1 MWDAKSAP
9 QLAPIK
15 AGMTIAM
22 SNLGSVLIDLR
33 YLIAAVV
40 VPKKAA
46 VFDVPT
52 TDTGLLLGNAKSIA
66 GV

>member
-1 MWDAKSAP
+1 M
-9 QLAPIK
+9 K
-15 AGMTIAM
+15 AGATIANK
-22 SNLGSVLIDLR
+22 SLVSVLIDLR

-52 TDTGLLLGNAKSIA
+52 TETGFSLGSESNNA